1 MIKNVNVNA
10 VLCYIEVSSSCPL
23 HKIFLITILKLPS
36 FQNMSSDTEQQQV
49 VVALIDENEKS
60 SPENGKQRSK
70 ERRPR
75 KNYCTEE
82 YLVYYGIPI
91 LIVILVIVGIIFVL
105 LYIRRYNRNCSH
117 TKGVSCRGSLWYF
130 N

>member
-1 MIKNVNVNA
+1 
-10 VLCYIEVSSSCPL
+10 
-23 HKIFLITILKLPS
+23 
-36 FQNMSSDTEQQQV
+36 MSSATENQEV
-49 VVALIDENEKS
+49 VVTLIDENEKPS
-60 SPENGKQRSK
+60 SEEVKKTSK